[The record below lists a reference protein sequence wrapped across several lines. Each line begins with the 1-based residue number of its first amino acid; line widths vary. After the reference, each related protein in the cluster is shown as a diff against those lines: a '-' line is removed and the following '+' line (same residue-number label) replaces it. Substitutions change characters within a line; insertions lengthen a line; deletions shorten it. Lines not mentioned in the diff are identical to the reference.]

1 MALGDTTRPS
11 TAAGPRWRLRLLGDW
26 QLLDGTTTVR
36 MLHRER
42 LLVAY
47 LARHGSRHRCHV
59 AGVLWP
65 EVDEHN
71 ARSSLRQSL
80 HAVRQVAPGLVLS
93 EGDSLALAEDV
104 ASDVDEVRDWCDLLE
119 RGDAVSPTSAVH
131 GLRVLD
137 GPELLL
143 GEFDDWVLVERERI
157 QRAQTRALEMLAG
170 RLADDAPLHAI
181 AACEVA
187 ARIEPLGE
195 GPATTLVSLHLAIGN
210 RVDAVRAYHAF
221 RDRLWDE
228 MRLEPSPKMRALL
241 A

>member
-1 MALGDTTRPS
+1 MAHADWTCLP
-11 TAAGPRWRLRLLGDW
+11 AAASPRWRLRLLGDW
-26 QLLDGTTTVR
+26 QLLDGTAPVR

-42 LLVAY
+42 LLVAF
-47 LARHGSRHRCHV
+47 LALRGSRHRCHV

-80 HAVRQVAPGLVLS
+80 HAIRRVAPDLVVADA
-93 EGDSLALAEDV
+93 DSLALSPAV
-104 ASDVDEVRDWCDLLE
+104 ATDVDEVREWCDLLE
-119 RGDAVSPTSAVH
+119 RGDPLTPACAVE
-131 GLRVLD
+131 GLRVLE
-137 GPELLL
+137 GPELML
-143 GEFDDWVLVERERI
+143 GEFDDWVLVERDRI

-170 RLADDAPLHAI
+170 RLVDAAPLHAI

-195 GPATTLVSLHLAIGN
+195 GPATTLVALHLSIGN

-221 RDRLWDE
+221 KERLWDE
-228 MRLEPSPKMRALL
+228 LRLEPSPKMTALL

>member
-1 MALGDTTRPS
+1 
-11 TAAGPRWRLRLLGDW
+11 
-26 QLLDGTTTVR
+26 

-42 LLVAY
+42 LLVAF
-47 LARHGSRHRCHV
+47 LALRGSRHRCHV

-80 HAVRQVAPGLVLS
+80 HAIRRVAPDLIGG
-93 EGDSLALAEDV
+93 EGDSLALAPDLE
-104 ASDVDEVRDWCDLLE
+104 SDVDEVRHWCDMLE
-119 RGDAVSPTSAVH
+119 RGDPVSTEDAVE
-131 GLRVLD
+131 GLRILE
-137 GPELLL
+137 GPELML
-143 GEFDDWVLVERERI
+143 GEFDDWVLAERDRI
-157 QRAQTRALEMLAG
+157 QRAQTRSLEMLAG
-170 RLADDAPLHAI
+170 RLADAAPLHAI

-195 GPATTLVSLHLAIGN
+195 GPATTLVALHLSIGN

-228 MRLEPSPKMRALL
+228 LRLEPSPKMTALL

>member
-1 MALGDTTRPS
+1 
-11 TAAGPRWRLRLLGDW
+11 
-26 QLLDGTTTVR
+26 

-47 LARHGSRHRCHV
+47 LALHGSRHRCHV

-80 HAVRQVAPGLVLS
+80 HAVRRLAPGLVDS
-93 EGDSLALAEDV
+93 EGDSLVLADDLW
-104 ASDVDEVRDWCDLLE
+104 SDVDELREWCDLVE
-119 RGDAVSPTSAVH
+119 RGDALSPGCAVD

-143 GEFDDWVLVERERI
+143 GEFDDWVLHERDRI
-157 QRAQTRALEMLAG
+157 QRAQTRALELLAA
-170 RLADDAPLHAI
+170 RLADAAPLHAI

-228 MRLEPSPKMRALL
+228 MRLEPSPKMTALL

>member
-1 MALGDTTRPS
+1 M
-11 TAAGPRWRLRLLGDW
+11 LR
-26 QLLDGTTTVR
+26 
-36 MLHRER
+36 RER
-42 LLVAY
+42 LLIAF
-47 LARHGSRHRCHV
+47 LALQGSRHRCHV

-80 HAVRQVAPGLVLS
+80 HAVRRLAPGLVES
-93 EGDSLALAEDV
+93 DGDSLVLSPDLT
-104 ASDVDEVRDWCDLLE
+104 SDIDDLRDWCDLLE
-119 RGDAVSPTSAVH
+119 RGDPISAGCATE
-131 GLRVLD
+131 GLRILD
-137 GPELLL
+137 GPELML
-143 GEFDDWVLVERERI
+143 GEFDDWVLLERERM
-157 QRAQTRALEMLAG
+157 QRAQTRALEMLAR
-170 RLADDAPLHAI
+170 RLADAAPLHAI

-221 RDRLWDE
+221 KTRLWDE
-228 MRLEPSPKMRALL
+228 MHLEPSPKMTALL

>member
-1 MALGDTTRPS
+1 MAHGDATCPP
-11 TAAGPRWRLRLLGDW
+11 TAADSRWRLRLLGDW
-26 QLLDGTTTVR
+26 QLLDGSAPVR
-36 MLHRER
+36 MLRRER
-42 LLVAY
+42 LLIAY
-47 LARHGSRHRCHV
+47 LALQGSRHRCHV

-65 EVDEHN
+65 EVDERN

-80 HAVRQVAPGLVLS
+80 HAVRRAAPGLVES
-93 EGDSLALAEDV
+93 DGDSLILSADL
-104 ASDVDEVRDWCDLLE
+104 ASDVDGLREWCDLLE
-119 RGDAVSPTSAVH
+119 RPDPVSGSYAAE

-137 GPELLL
+137 GPELML
-143 GEFDDWVLVERERI
+143 GEFDDWVLYERERI
-157 QRAQTRALEMLAG
+157 QRAQTRALEMLA
-170 RLADDAPLHAI
+170 RRVAEAAPLHAI

-221 RDRLWDE
+221 KARLWDE
-228 MRLEPSPKMRALL
+228 MRLEPSPKMTALL

>member
-1 MALGDTTRPS
+1 
-11 TAAGPRWRLRLLGDW
+11 
-26 QLLDGTTTVR
+26 

-42 LLVAY
+42 LLLAY
-47 LARHGSRHRCHV
+47 LAVHGSRHRCHV

-80 HAVRQVAPGLVLS
+80 HAVRRLAPGLIDS
-93 EGDSLALAEDV
+93 DGDSLVLSDDLE
-104 ASDVDEVRDWCDLLE
+104 SDVDVVREWCDRLE
-119 RGDAVSPTSAVH
+119 RGDVVSPGSAVD

-170 RLADDAPLHAI
+170 RLADAAPLHAI

-228 MRLEPSPKMRALL
+228 LRLEPSPKMTALL